1 MARKLPDQDAMLGN
15 KSTVLDRYMKSA
27 SEDVQASYNRNKVP
41 TPEEIMQK
49 SIESY
54 NSIMGIKET
63 APAPAAAEAVEDVV
77 RIKLADIVN
86 HPKNPYRVHN
96 HKRLEEMTD
105 SIKESGVIEPIIV
118 SSTYGDMDLQG
129 KYICVAG
136 HTRRLASARAGLED
150 IPAIVRKMSAEE
162 IDIQVADSNIQRED
176 TLPSEKAKA
185 YRLKYDAMKRQGK
198 RSDLTSSHGETKL
211 RTDEILAR
219 ESGESRATVSRY
231 LRLSYL
237 LPPLLDYV
245 DNTLLTPEEIKAQNG
260 VDEVGNTTRVIP
272 VMAGVA
278 LSYLTEDQQKHIFQE
293 MAMRNIKLMPRD
305 FAEELKAE
313 AKDHPEYDINFF
325 HAAFSKRFGKKPKA
339 EKKPFSFFGSSKA
352 MKETNAYFPAEYDT
366 AEKRDE
372 VIKEA
377 LKEYFETRGIK
388 LGETVKSSN

>member
-136 HTRRLASARAGLED
+136 HTRRLASARAD
-150 IPAIVRKMSAEE
+150 
-162 IDIQVADSNIQRED
+162 
-176 TLPSEKAKA
+176 
-185 YRLKYDAMKRQGK
+185 LK
-198 RSDLTSSHGETKL
+198 
-211 RTDEILAR
+211 IF
-219 ESGESRATVSRY
+219 
-231 LRLSYL
+231 LRLSAKC
-237 LPPLLDYV
+237 LPKKLISRLQ
-245 DNTLLTPEEIKAQNG
+245 TPTFSVKIHCHQK
-260 VDEVGNTTRVIP
+260 RR
-272 VMAGVA
+272 
-278 LSYLTEDQQKHIFQE
+278 KHI
-293 MAMRNIKLMPRD
+293 
-305 FAEELKAE
+305 
-313 AKDHPEYDINFF
+313 
-325 HAAFSKRFGKKPKA
+325 G
-339 EKKPFSFFGSSKA
+339 
-352 MKETNAYFPAEYDT
+352 
-366 AEKRDE
+366 
-372 VIKEA
+372 
-377 LKEYFETRGIK
+377 
-388 LGETVKSSN
+388 

>member
-1 MARKLPDQDAMLGN
+1 MARKLPDQDAMLSTN
-15 KSTVLDRYMKSA
+15 KSSVLDRYMKSA
-27 SEDVQASYNRNKVP
+27 SEDVQASYNRSKVP

-63 APAPAAAEAVEDVV
+63 APVEPAAETVEGVV
-77 RIKLADIVN
+77 RIKLSDIVS

-105 SIKESGVIEPIIV
+105 SIKENGVIEPIIV

-185 YRLKYDAMKRQGK
+185 YRLKSDAMKRQGK
-198 RSDLTSSHGETKL
+198 RTDLTLVPGEPKL
-211 RTDEILAR
+211 NTNEMIAKD
-219 ESGESRATVSRY
+219 SGESITSVKRY

-237 LPPLLDYV
+237 LPPLMDYV
-245 DNTLLTPEEIKAQNG
+245 DNSMLSQEEIKAMNG
-260 VDEVGNTTRVIP
+260 VDEVGNPIRVIP
-272 VMAGVA
+272 VKAGVA
-278 LSYLTEDQQKHIFQE
+278 LSYLTEDQQKHVFQE
-293 MAMRNIKLMPRD
+293 MAMMNIKQMPLD

-325 HAAFSKRFGKKPKA
+325 HAAFVKRFGKKPKA

-377 LKEYFETRGIK
+377 LQEYFKARGFEVGK
-388 LGETVKSSN
+388 

>member
-1 MARKLPDQDAMLGN
+1 MARKLPDQDTMLSTN
-15 KSTVLDRYMKSA
+15 KSSVLDRYMKSA
-27 SEDVQASYNRNKVP
+27 SEDVQASYNRTKVP

-63 APAPAAAEAVEDVV
+63 APVAPAAETVEGVV
-77 RIKLADIVN
+77 RIKLSDIVS
-86 HPKNPYRVHN
+86 HPMNPYRVHN

-105 SIKESGVIEPIIV
+105 SIKENGVIEPIIV

-136 HTRRLASARAGLED
+136 HTRRLASAKAGLED

-185 YRLKYDAMKRQGK
+185 YRLKSDAMKRQGK
-198 RSDLTSSHGETKL
+198 RSDLTFSHGDKKL
-211 RTDEILAR
+211 HTDEIIAM
-219 ESGESRATVSRY
+219 ESGESKATVNRY

-245 DNTLLTPEEIKAQNG
+245 DNTLLPPEDIKAQNG
-260 VDEVGNTTRVIP
+260 IDEFGNPIRVIP

-278 LSYLTEDQQKHIFQE
+278 LSYLTEEQQKHVFQE
-293 MAMRNIKLMPRD
+293 MAQRNIKLMPKD

-313 AKDHPEYDINFF
+313 AKGHPEYGIDFF
-325 HAAFSKRFGKKPKA
+325 HAAFGRKFGKKPKA

-372 VIKEA
+372 VVREA
-377 LKEYFETRGIK
+377 LQEYFASRGMEIK
-388 LGETVKSSN
+388 K